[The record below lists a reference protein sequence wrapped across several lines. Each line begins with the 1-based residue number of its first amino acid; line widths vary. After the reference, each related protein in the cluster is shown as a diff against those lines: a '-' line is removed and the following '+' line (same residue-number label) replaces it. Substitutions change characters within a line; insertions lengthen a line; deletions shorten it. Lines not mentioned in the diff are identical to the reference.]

1 MNSSVKSPMKQG
13 ILLLFIS
20 VLIFSGCKNDK
31 GPDVSSIKVDL
42 EVNRFEKDFFAVDTN
57 NIYPSLLSLAKKYP
71 AFMPDF
77 LTNIMGLPPVTDTST
92 AALGAIKIF
101 KKNNRQ
107 IYDFSQ
113 RPFRCTHDRESEVVS
128 ALKHVRCYFP
138 EYKLPTRLTTFIGPM
153 DALFQGSL

>member
-57 NIYPSLLSLAKKYP
+57 NIYPSLLNLAKKYP

-77 LTNIMGLPPVTDTST
+77 LSNIMGLRPISDTST
-92 AALGAIKIF
+92 MELAAIKGFF
-101 KKNNRQ
+101 KDYRPV
-107 IYDFSQ
+107 YDSSQ
-113 RPFRCTHDRESEVVS
+113 RLFRSTDDIESEIVS
-128 ALKHVRCYFP
+128 ALKHIRYYFP
-138 EYKLPTRLTTFIGPM
+138 EYKLPT
-153 DALFQGSL
+153 